1 MDWVSVV
8 FFVAIY
14 DITDIKLNCEIL
26 SSGNSGPVQAGIRV
40 QLWTFKGST
49 MDHSL

>member
-1 MDWVSVV
+1 MVSLSAV

-14 DITDIKLNCEIL
+14 DIIDINENCDIL
-26 SSGNSGPVQAGIRV
+26 SSLNSGAVQAGIRV